1 MGHWSALGEVFGVRA
16 LEWDIEDMYW
26 DGTLGC
32 IGMGLWGALGWDFGV
47 HWDGTLGCI
56 GMGLWGAL
64 GWDFG
69 VHWDGTLGCIG
80 MGLWG
85 ALGWDFGVHWDGT
98 LGCIGMRL
106 QDVCIMGATFHSILH

>member
-16 LEWDIEDMYW
+16 LKWDIEDMYW

-47 HWDGTLGCI
+47 HWNGTLGCI

-69 VHWDGTLGCIG
+69 VHWNGTSGC
-80 MGLWG
+80 
-85 ALGWDFGVHWDGT
+85 VHY
-98 LGCIGMRL
+98 GCHRY
-106 QDVCIMGATFHSILH
+106 